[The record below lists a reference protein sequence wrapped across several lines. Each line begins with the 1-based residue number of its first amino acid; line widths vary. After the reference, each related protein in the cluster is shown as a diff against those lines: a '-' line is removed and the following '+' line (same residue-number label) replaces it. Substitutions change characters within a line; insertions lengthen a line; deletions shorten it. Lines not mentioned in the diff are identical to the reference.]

1 MTKNKA
7 KQPRFSRAEKNYF
20 IVLGILLSVVV
31 VYDFVLPRNISFYA
45 KWVSC
50 GQRPVGSRGSGL
62 FNVGVPHYE
71 KVELLRILH
80 GHIDY
85 YCTPLEAE
93 RAGYS
98 ANPEVFDYP
107 HLKAIGEYRKQ
118 PGEW

>member
-20 IVLGILLSVVV
+20 IVVGMLLLIVG
-31 VYDFVLPRNISFYA
+31 VYDLCVADNTRFYTN
-45 KWVSC
+45 WVRC
-50 GQRPVGSRGSGL
+50 GERPVGARSRGL
-62 FNVGVPHYE
+62 FGVGAPHYINQP
-71 KVELLRILH
+71 LLSGFRDVT
-80 GHIDY
+80 DY